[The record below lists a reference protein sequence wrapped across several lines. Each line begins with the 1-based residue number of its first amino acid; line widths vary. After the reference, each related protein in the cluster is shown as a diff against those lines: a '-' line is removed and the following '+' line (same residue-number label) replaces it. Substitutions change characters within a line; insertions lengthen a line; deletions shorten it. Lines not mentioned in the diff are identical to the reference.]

1 MCSKALLNELLQKL
15 SAYAQDIFGN
25 KLKRV
30 VLYGSYARGDYD
42 EESDIDVMLM
52 VDMSP
57 EDLNLYRKQISYF
70 CSDLNVAN
78 CVFISPILQSV
89 SFFDEWKDTL
99 PFYQNVVK
107 EGVSVY
113 G

>member
-1 MCSKALLNELLQKL
+1 MCSKDLLNELLQEL
-15 SAYAQDIFGN
+15 TVYAKDIFGE
-25 KLKRV
+25 KLKKV
-30 VLYGSYARGDYD
+30 ILYGSFARGDYD
-42 EESDIDVMLM
+42 DESDIDVMLM
-52 VDMSP
+52 VDLSP
-57 EDLNLYRKQISYF
+57 EELNLYRKQINYF

-89 SFFDEWKDTL
+89 PLFDEWKDTL
-99 PFYQNVVK
+99 PFYQNIVR